1 MQRELKV
8 NFPPIAVSK
17 GKEKPGMAPS
27 RKITLALI
35 FLGDCPNFLFIQLD
49 GSCLLAVRKKQL
61 PCSGFSCRGR
71 RWTMRSSGFG
81 CCTTKTLS
89 PSRGGCSQEGSMS
102 PSLMTVTP
110 QPSTRPWL
118 ESHTVS
124 KGASCPAHPKKQTL
138 PEFTGRIVHWMSLR
152 RHAGFSERNSFSEL
166 LCSLLGCKMLC
177 TRTLGCYFEE
187 IIKLR
192 LQHFSRS
199 LLPSKLKK

>member
-1 MQRELKV
+1 
-8 NFPPIAVSK
+8 
-17 GKEKPGMAPS
+17 
-27 RKITLALI
+27 
-35 FLGDCPNFLFIQLD
+35 
-49 GSCLLAVRKKQL
+49 
-61 PCSGFSCRGR
+61 
-71 RWTMRSSGFG
+71 MRSSGFG

-89 PSRGGCSQEGSMS
+89 PSHGGCSQEGSMS

-124 KGASCPAHPKKQTL
+124 KGASCPAHPKEKPCQSSQAEL
-138 PEFTGRIVHWMSLR
+138 FIDSLL

-166 LCSLLGCKMLC
+166 SCSLLGCKMLC

-199 LLPSKLKK
+199 LLPSKLKKKRYFLKGLAGNTGFIFALYIVGCRTTERIEKIIFVSKISVTS